1 MDIRQGMLLIVFVA
15 AALIVEAVYDLWN
28 ARHGPEAERIARRL
42 RLMASGEHGA
52 EAASVLKVRHWEN
65 ASGTDRLLMQ
75 VPGAPKIE
83 RLLLQ
88 TGSQITLTQL
98 AVRMIG
104 LFVVGYL
111 AGEILSRLLA
121 VDGATWFGGLLI
133 GTVAATLPIMFALRA
148 RHKRLADF
156 LLQLPEAL
164 DLVGRAMRAG
174 HAFSGGLKMVADE
187 MRDPIGIEFRIAF
200 EELNLGLSVE
210 NAMLNL
216 LERVDLPDLRFFVVT
231 VLIQRQSGGNL
242 AEILDKISLLIRDR
256 IKLFGRVRVLATQG
270 RLEAWIL
277 SILPFVVAGILFMIT
292 PKLISMLWT
301 EPAGRMMLAVTA
313 VMLVAGILI
322 MWRMVKIRV

>member
-1 MDIRQGMLLIVFVA
+1 MDTRQGVLLIVFMA
-15 AALIVEAVYDLWN
+15 TALIVEAVYDLWN
-28 ARHGPEAERIARRL
+28 ARHGPEAARIARRL
-42 RLMASGEHGA
+42 RLMASGAHGA
-52 EAASVLKVRHWEN
+52 EAVSVLKVRHWEN
-65 ASGTDRLLMQ
+65 ASVTDRWLMQ
-75 VPGAPKIE
+75 LPGAPRVE

-98 AVRMIG
+98 AVRTIA
-104 LFVVGYL
+104 LFIIGYL
-111 AGEILSRLLA
+111 AGSILSRLLA
-121 VDGATWFGGLLI
+121 ADGATWFGGLLV
-133 GTVAATLPIMFALRA
+133 GTIAATLPIMFVVRA
-148 RHKRLADF
+148 KYKRLTGF

-187 MRDPIGIEFRIAF
+187 MRDPIGIEFRITF

-270 RLEAWIL
+270 RLEAWVL
-277 SILPFVVAGILFMIT
+277 SILPFVVAGILFMVT
-292 PKLISMLWT
+292 PQMMSMLWT
-301 EPAGRMMLAVTA
+301 EPAGRVMLAATA
-313 VMLVAGILI
+313 LMLVSGVLI